1 MHICINK
8 YIKHTHTY
16 IYIYIYIYAAGLV
29 ALGPLAPQAS
39 QEFRIKGKNE
49 DRNYMQYHID

>member
-8 YIKHTHTY
+8 YIKHTHT
-16 IYIYIYIYAAGLV
+16 YIYIYAAGLV

-49 DRNYMQYHID
+49 NRNYMQYHID